1 MKMILSLVFVGCAI
15 IAFAQFGFAQTQKI
29 DRGVEKPGPVSVAA
43 IESKATI
50 CAIDYEKRTGT
61 LRLPDGTTETF
72 NAGPEVENFDQVKVG
87 DQVILRARPVR

>member
-1 MKMILSLVFVGCAI
+1 MKMILSLLFVGCAI
-15 IAFAQFGFAQTQKI
+15 IAFAQFGSAQTQKI

-72 NAGPEVENFDQVKVG
+72 NAWPEVRNFDQVKVG

>member
-1 MKMILSLVFVGCAI
+1 MKKILSLVFVGCAV

-29 DRGVEKPGPVSVAA
+29 DRRAEKPGVVSVAA

-61 LRLPDGTTETF
+61 LRLADGTTETF
-72 NAGPEVENFDQVKVG
+72 NAGPEVKNFDQVKVG
-87 DQVILRARPVR
+87 DQVILRLTPVR